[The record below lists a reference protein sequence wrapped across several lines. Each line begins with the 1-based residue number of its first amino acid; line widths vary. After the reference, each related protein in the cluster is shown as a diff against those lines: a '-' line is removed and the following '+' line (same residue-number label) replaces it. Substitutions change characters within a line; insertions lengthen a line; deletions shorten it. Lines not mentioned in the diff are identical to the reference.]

1 MLTLRVLPTWQGC
14 KTPNFL
20 SQNNQFGGSALG
32 FQPADL
38 EKKIDGSSLQSFNVF
53 QIFFVEINQISFFVS
68 VVS

>member
-1 MLTLRVLPTWQGC
+1 MDITATLWGLNSGLIIV
-14 KTPNFL
+14 
-20 SQNNQFGGSALG
+20 LG
-32 FQPADL
+32 FFMKKWINDL